1 MIRGD
6 EAFFGR
12 FHGQGV
18 KMSVEALNWNV
29 VVAGYWNPAILTPA
43 GITRRLFGLPEGTPV
58 LIEVPMDGLA
68 PYRVRHENL
77 MVTAEL
83 GRLVV
88 NADAPKYEL
97 LDRAREAAAKAI
109 ESLPET
115 PLTAAGYNVRV
126 RVTDPSDALL
136 AATVCPL
143 DGLLSDAAF
152 SIDARGLRRS
162 LKMGD
167 GVLNLGIQQG
177 KDVTVEFNFHRQS
190 TRRDELL
197 AWLRLPM
204 CDVENTVSVMLEK
217 VIQVPVGEI
226 GR

>member
-1 MIRGD
+1 
-6 EAFFGR
+6 
-12 FHGQGV
+12 
-18 KMSVEALNWNV
+18 MSIEALNWNV

-43 GITRRLFGLPEGTPV
+43 GIATRLFGLLEGTPILV
-58 LIEVPMDGLA
+58 EVPMDGLA

-77 MVTAEL
+77 TATAEM

-97 LDRAREAAAKAI
+97 LDRAREAAARAI

-126 RVTDPSDALL
+126 RITDPSDALL
-136 AATVCPL
+136 AAATCSL
-143 DGLLSDAAF
+143 DALLSDAAF
-152 SIDARGLRRS
+152 SIDSRGLRRS

-167 GVLNLGIQQG
+167 GVLNLAIQQG
-177 KDVTVEFNFHRQS
+177 KDVTVELNFHRQS
-190 TRRDELL
+190 TRRDELI
-197 AWLRLPM
+197 AWLKLPIRE
-204 CDVENTVSVMLEK
+204 VENAVSLVLEK